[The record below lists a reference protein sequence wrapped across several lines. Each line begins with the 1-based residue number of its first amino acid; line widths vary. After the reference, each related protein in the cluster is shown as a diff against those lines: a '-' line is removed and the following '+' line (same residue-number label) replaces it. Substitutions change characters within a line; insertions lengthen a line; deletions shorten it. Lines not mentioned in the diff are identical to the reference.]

1 MAKPANLRSFGSDAT
16 ALLLTALFAATV
28 LLALRALPA
37 QLPQLVYDHE
47 VALTLEAAPPAPPAP
62 LVPSLQ
68 PPQKRHLTALRQAQ
82 TPDPLPV
89 AADPAPAD
97 ITPLAAIAPADP
109 PAPGGRAHPDL
120 DARYAAEL
128 RADIDRRTS
137 PPDTAQYRLRHPFG
151 EARVRF
157 VVLRSGAPEGAAIER
172 SSGSALLDDQAIRI
186 VASGNYPPMPAAV
199 FAGESQHLFVVTIE
213 FRSSPRN

>member
-1 MAKPANLRSFGSDAT
+1 MAGSVNLQGFGSDGA
-16 ALLLTALFAATV
+16 ALLLTV
-28 LLALRALPA
+28 LLGATALMALRAMPP
-37 QLPQLVYDHE
+37 QLPLLAHDRE
-47 VALTLEAAPPAPPAP
+47 VALTVEAAPPAPPAP
-62 LVPSLQ
+62 PVPAPQ
-68 PPQKRHLTALRQAQ
+68 PPQKRHLTAPRQEQ

-97 ITPLAAIAPADP
+97 VTPIAAFATAEP
-109 PAPGGRAHPDL
+109 PAPSGRAHPDL

-172 SSGSALLDDQAIRI
+172 SSGSAILDEQALRI
-186 VASGNYPPMPAAV
+186 VATGNYPPMPADV
-199 FAGESQHLFVVTIE
+199 FAGESQHAFVVTIE
-213 FRSSPRN
+213 FRSSPRY